1 MENNFQYSIFS
12 TSWGWAGVIFNQEGL
27 RFFILPLEKIED
39 IIFEL
44 KKIAEENNLKIF
56 ESNNS
61 EEEKKAKILDLIKE
75 VQEYYKG
82 KKVNFFDYQLNLKSY
97 TPFQK
102 KVLSTVSKVP
112 YGILKSYQEIA
123 VEAGFP
129 RAFRAVGNMMRKNPL
144 PLIIPCHRVIR
155 SDGKLGGFSGGKG
168 IALKKKM
175 IDWEITP
182 RGYSN

>member
-1 MENNFQYSIFS
+1 MERDFQYSIFL
-12 TSWGWAGVIFNQEGL
+12 TSWGWTGVIFNQEGL
-27 RFFILPLEKIED
+27 RFFVLPLEKKED

-44 KKIAEENNLKIF
+44 KKIAEENKLNIF
-56 ESNNS
+56 EYNNS
-61 EEEKKAKILDLIKE
+61 NKENKAKILDLISK

-102 KVLSTVSKVP
+102 KVLSTVNKVP

-123 VEAGFP
+123 IAAGFP
-129 RAFRAVGNMMRKNPL
+129 RAFRAVGNMMRENPL
-144 PLIIPCHRVIR
+144 PLIVPCHRVIR
-155 SDGKLGGFSGGKG
+155 SDGKLGGFSGRKG

-182 RGYSN
+182 R